1 MSLLSRMLNAFRGER
16 LIREID
22 EELSAHID
30 DAIGQG
36 RDSSEAR
43 QAFGSPLR
51 QREASHDARVV
62 AWVDSLRADA
72 VFGWRQLNK
81 RKATSAAAILALG
94 LAIGACTA
102 AFRIVDAL
110 FLRPLPVANPDGLY
124 GVSLGESLRNF
135 TYDEFRQMRAEQG
148 QAELIAVSG
157 APALDVT
164 YGSDQD
170 NEQAHGQFVS
180 GWMFG
185 SFGLHPALGRL
196 FTEFDDLK
204 PGAHPVAVLSY
215 DYWTRRFA
223 RDPKVIGRTV
233 RMGPDWRIGTSSKAF
248 EIVGVGPEGFS
259 GTETG
264 VPIDIFLPTMMQ
276 AMVEAPYAGI
286 FRIFVHLPPGAAI
299 EPVRDRLLAA
309 LRASSADLSKAPRT
323 LVTESAAA
331 GASNFRTDYRRALA
345 ALDVLVALVLLIAC
359 ANVANLMTAQ
369 AAARSPEMALR
380 VSIGAGQSR
389 LVQLV
394 LVESAML
401 AVAAVALGS
410 LFAWWSGPFVVSR
423 INPPDNPVR
432 LILSTDWRVIAF
444 SLALALGVTILMG
457 LAPALHASRSQP
469 FGALKRGA
477 SRRLMDVLI
486 AAQVAFC
493 FLVLFGAGLF
503 VSTFDRLSHQGTG
516 ISAARV
522 LNLNVTTLKPDEPA
536 VFWDQ
541 VAEHLRQ
548 VPGVESVGF
557 ADWPILD
564 GNGYKTTDISI
575 NGAPPSDVTAWV
587 ENISSG
593 WIDTLKIPL
602 LAGRDFRPSESRG
615 AVIVNEE
622 FAQAFFNGENPVGKT
637 FEATWAA
644 LKGQRMEIVGL
655 VRNARYRYL
664 KQDMLPVVYTN
675 FRDGKGLMQNSGT
688 FGVRTTA
695 TNPLSLA
702 PLLRQEVARA
712 NPEFRVS
719 TLHTQQELID
729 AQTIRERLL
738 AMLALFFAVVA
749 LLLAG
754 IGLYG
759 VLDYSVFQRRREI
772 GIRMAIGAQASE
784 IARRVAC
791 ESLVWVIAGAAVGLA
806 LGLSLA
812 RFIESLLYGV
822 KATDLSALTAPA
834 LALIAT
840 AILAVLPPVIRAIRI
855 DPVRVLRSE

>member
-1 MSLLSRMLNAFRGER
+1 MHRRESSRDAK
-16 LIREID
+16 LIVW
-22 EELSAHID
+22 L
-30 DAIGQG
+30 
-36 RDSSEAR
+36 
-43 QAFGSPLR
+43 
-51 QREASHDARVV
+51 
-62 AWVDSLRADA
+62 DSLRADA

-81 RKATSAAAILALG
+81 RKATSAAAILSLG
-94 LAIGACTA
+94 LAIAACTS
-102 AFRIVDAL
+102 AFRIIDAL
-110 FLRPLPVANPDGLY
+110 FLRPLPIANPDGLY
-124 GVSLGESLRNF
+124 GLSLGESLRNF

-148 QAELIAVSG
+148 RAELIAVSG

-196 FTEFDDLK
+196 FTESDDLK

-223 RDPKVIGRTV
+223 RDPNVIGRTV

-248 EIVGVGPEGFS
+248 EIVGVGPEGFT

-380 VSIGAGQSR
+380 VSIGAGRSR

-457 LAPALHASRSQP
+457 LAPALRASRSQP

-477 SRRLMDVLI
+477 SRRLMHALI

-493 FLVLFGAGLF
+493 FLVLFVAGLF

-575 NGAPPSDVTAWV
+575 NGAPPNGVTAWV

-602 LAGRDFRPSESRG
+602 LAGRDFRPSEARG

-622 FAQAFFNGENPVGKT
+622 FAKAFFNGENPVGKT

-675 FRDGKGLMQNSGT
+675 FQDGKGRMQNSGT
-688 FGVRTTA
+688 FGVRTTT

-702 PLLRQEVARA
+702 ALLRQEVARA

-738 AMLALFFAVVA
+738 AMLALFFAIVA

-754 IGLYG
+754 VGLYG

-772 GIRMAIGAQASE
+772 GIRMAIGARAGD
-784 IARRVAC
+784 IARRVTFDVA
-791 ESLVWVIAGAAVGLA
+791 LWVVGGSFAGLA
-806 LGLSLA
+806 IGLAAA
-812 RFIESLLYGV
+812 RYIESLLYGV
-822 KATDLSALTAPA
+822 KPTDWSSLAAPA
-834 LALIAT
+834 LALVAA
-840 AILAVLPPVIRAIRI
+840 AILAALPPVIRAVRI
-855 DPVRVLRSE
+855 DPVKVLRSE

>member
-1 MSLLSRMLNAFRGER
+1 M
-16 LIREID
+16 
-22 EELSAHID
+22 
-30 DAIGQG
+30 
-36 RDSSEAR
+36 
-43 QAFGSPLR
+43 R
-51 QREASHDARVV
+51 QRESSRDAQLIV
-62 AWVDSLRADA
+62 WLDSLRADA

-81 RKATSAAAILALG
+81 RKATSAAAILSLG
-94 LAIGACTA
+94 LAIGACTS
-102 AFRIVDAL
+102 AFRIIDAL
-110 FLRPLPVANPDGLY
+110 FLRPLPIANPDGLY
-124 GVSLGESLRNF
+124 GVSLGASLRNF

-196 FTEFDDLK
+196 FTESDDLK

-248 EIVGVGPEGFS
+248 EIVGVGPEGFT

-380 VSIGAGQSR
+380 VSIGAGRSR

-401 AVAAVALGS
+401 AVAAGALGS

-457 LAPALHASRSQP
+457 LAPALRAARSQP

-477 SRRLMDVLI
+477 SRRLMHALI

-493 FLVLFGAGLF
+493 FLVLFVAGLF

-522 LNLNVTTLKPDEPA
+522 LNLNVTTLKPEEPA

-575 NGAPPSDVTAWV
+575 NGAPPNGVTAWV

-622 FAQAFFNGENPVGKT
+622 FTKTFFNGENPLGKT

-664 KQDMLPVVYTN
+664 KQGMLPVVYTN
-675 FRDGKGLMQNSGT
+675 FQDGKGLMQNSGT
-688 FGVRTTA
+688 FGVRTTT

-702 PLLRQEVARA
+702 ALLRQEVARA

-719 TLHTQQELID
+719 TLHTQQALID

-738 AMLALFFAVVA
+738 AMLALFFAAVA

-754 IGLYG
+754 VGLYG

-772 GIRMAIGAQASE
+772 GIRMAIGAQAGD
-784 IARRVAC
+784 IARRVTFDVA
-791 ESLVWVIAGAAVGLA
+791 LWVVGGSFAGLA
-806 LGLSLA
+806 IGLAAA
-812 RFIESLLYGV
+812 RYIESLLYGV
-822 KATDLSALTAPA
+822 KPTDWSALATPG
-834 LALIAT
+834 LALIAAAT
-840 AILAVLPPVIRAIRI
+840 LAALPPVIRAVRI
-855 DPVRVLRSE
+855 DPVTVLRSE

>member
-1 MSLLSRMLNAFRGER
+1 MLSRIVNAFRGER
-16 LIREID
+16 LTREID
-22 EELSAHID
+22 EEFSAHID

-36 RDSSEAR
+36 RDFSEAR
-43 QAFGSPLR
+43 QAFGPPLR
-51 QREASHDARVV
+51 QREASHDVRVV
-62 AWVDSLRADA
+62 AWIDSLLADT
-72 VFGWRQLNK
+72 VFGWRQINK
-81 RKATSAAAILALG
+81 RKATSAAAILSLG

-135 TYDEFRQMRAEQG
+135 TYDEFRQMRTEQG
-148 QAELIAVSG
+148 QVELIAVSG
-157 APALDVT
+157 APAIDVT

-170 NEQAHGQFVS
+170 HEQAHGQFVS

-196 FTEFDDLK
+196 FTESDDLK

-248 EIVGVGPEGFS
+248 EIVGVGPEGFT

-264 VPIDIFLPTMMQ
+264 VPIDILLPTMMQ

-331 GASNFRTDYRRALA
+331 GASNFRTDYRQALA

-369 AAARSPEMALR
+369 SAARSPEMALR
-380 VSIGAGQSR
+380 VSIGAGRSR

-410 LFAWWSGPFVVSR
+410 LFAWWSGPFVISR

-432 LILSTDWRVIAF
+432 LNLSTDWRVIAF
-444 SLALALGVTILMG
+444 SLTLALGVTILMG
-457 LAPALHASRSQP
+457 LAPALRASRSQP

-477 SRRLMDVLI
+477 SRRLMHVLI

-493 FLVLFGAGLF
+493 FLVLFVAGLF

-575 NGAPPSDVTAWV
+575 NGAPPNDVTAWV

-593 WIDTLKIPL
+593 WIGTLKIPL

-615 AVIVNEE
+615 AVIVHEE
-622 FAQAFFNGENPVGKT
+622 FAKAFFSGENPVGKT

-655 VRNARYRYL
+655 VRNVRYRYL

-675 FRDGKGLMQNSGT
+675 FQDGKGLMQNSGT
-688 FGVRTTA
+688 FGVRTSA

-702 PLLRQEVARA
+702 ALLRQEVARA

-729 AQTIRERLL
+729 AQTMRERLL
-738 AMLALFFAVVA
+738 AMLALFFAVVS

-754 IGLYG
+754 VGLYG

-772 GIRMAIGAQASE
+772 GIRMAIGAQAGD
-784 IARRVAC
+784 IARRVTFDIVAWVFAG
-791 ESLVWVIAGAAVGLA
+791 SLAGLA
-806 LGLSLA
+806 LGIASA
-812 RFIESLLYGV
+812 RYIESLLYQV
-822 KATDLSALTAPA
+822 KATDLSALVAPA
-834 LALIAT
+834 LALIAAT
-840 AILAVLPPVIRAIRI
+840 ILAALPPVIRAVHI
-855 DPVRVLRSE
+855 DPVKVLRCE

>member
-1 MSLLSRMLNAFRGER
+1 M
-16 LIREID
+16 
-22 EELSAHID
+22 
-30 DAIGQG
+30 
-36 RDSSEAR
+36 
-43 QAFGSPLR
+43 R
-51 QREASHDARVV
+51 QRESSRDAQLIV
-62 AWVDSLRADA
+62 WLDSLRADA

-81 RKATSAAAILALG
+81 RKATSAAAILSLG
-94 LAIGACTA
+94 LAIGACTS
-102 AFRIVDAL
+102 AFRIIDAL
-110 FLRPLPVANPDGLY
+110 FLRPLPIANPDGLY
-124 GVSLGESLRNF
+124 GVSLGASLRNF

-196 FTEFDDLK
+196 FTESDDLK

-248 EIVGVGPEGFS
+248 EIVGVGPEGFT

-380 VSIGAGQSR
+380 VSIGAGRSR

-457 LAPALHASRSQP
+457 LAPALRASRSQP

-477 SRRLMDVLI
+477 SRRLMHALI

-493 FLVLFGAGLF
+493 FLVLFVAGLF

-522 LNLNVTTLKPDEPA
+522 LNLNVTTLKPEEPA

-575 NGAPPSDVTAWV
+575 NGAPPNGVTAWV

-622 FAQAFFNGENPVGKT
+622 FAKAFFNGENPLGKT

-644 LKGQRMEIVGL
+644 LKGQRLEIVGL

-675 FRDGKGLMQNSGT
+675 FQDGKGLMQNSGT
-688 FGVRTTA
+688 FGVRTTT

-702 PLLRQEVARA
+702 ALLRQEVARA

-719 TLHTQQELID
+719 TLHTQQALID

-738 AMLALFFAVVA
+738 AMLALFFAAVA

-754 IGLYG
+754 VGLYG

-772 GIRMAIGAQASE
+772 GIRMAIGAQAGD
-784 IARRVAC
+784 IARRVTFDVA
-791 ESLVWVIAGAAVGLA
+791 LWVVGGSFAGLA
-806 LGLSLA
+806 IGLAAA
-812 RFIESLLYGV
+812 RYIESLLYGV
-822 KATDLSALTAPA
+822 KPTDWSALATPG
-834 LALIAT
+834 LALIAAAT
-840 AILAVLPPVIRAIRI
+840 LAALPPVIRAVRI
-855 DPVRVLRSE
+855 DPVTVLRSE

>member
-1 MSLLSRMLNAFRGER
+1 ML
-16 LIREID
+16 
-22 EELSAHID
+22 
-30 DAIGQG
+30 
-36 RDSSEAR
+36 
-43 QAFGSPLR
+43 
-51 QREASHDARVV
+51 
-62 AWVDSLRADA
+62 DSLRAD
-72 VFGWRQLNK
+72 VIFGWRQLKK
-81 RKATSAAAILALG
+81 RKATAAAAILSLG

-110 FLRPLPVANPDGLY
+110 FLRPLPIANPDGLY
-124 GVSLGESLRNF
+124 GVALGESGRNF
-135 TYDEFRQMRAEQG
+135 TYGEFRQMRAAQG

-164 YGSDQD
+164 YGSDQE

-185 SFGLHPALGRL
+185 SFGLRPALGRL
-196 FTEFDDLK
+196 FTESDDLK
-204 PGAHPVAVLSY
+204 PGELPVAVLSY

-233 RMGPDWRIGTSSKAF
+233 RMGPDWRIGERSKAF
-248 EIVGVGPEGFS
+248 EIVGVGPEGFT

-276 AMVEAPYAGI
+276 SMVEVPYAGI
-286 FRIFVHLPPGAAI
+286 FRVFVHLPPGAPI

-309 LRASSADLSKAPRT
+309 LRASSADLSKAPRS
-323 LVTESAAA
+323 LVTESARA

-380 VSIGAGQSR
+380 VSIGARRSR
-389 LVQLV
+389 LVQLT
-394 LVESAML
+394 LIESAML

-410 LFAWWSGPFVVSR
+410 LFAWWAGPFVVSR

-432 LILSTDWRVIAF
+432 LILSTDWRVMAF
-444 SLALALGVTILMG
+444 SVTLALGVTILTG
-457 LAPALHASRSQP
+457 LVPALRASRVQP

-477 SRRLMDVLI
+477 NRKLMHVLI
-486 AAQVAFC
+486 AVQVGFC
-493 FLVLFGAGLF
+493 FLVLFVAGLF
-503 VSTFDRLSHQGTG
+503 VSTFDRLSQQGTG

-522 LNLNVTTLKPDEPA
+522 LNLNVTTLKPNEPA
-536 VFWDQ
+536 VFWAQ
-541 VAEHLRQ
+541 IAGHLRQ
-548 VPGVESVGF
+548 LPGVEAVGF

-564 GNGYKTTDISI
+564 GNSYKTTDISI
-575 NGAPPSDVTAWV
+575 NGAPSNGVTAWV
-587 ENISSG
+587 ENISAG
-593 WIDTLKIPL
+593 WIDTLKMPL
-602 LAGRDFRPSESRG
+602 LAGRDFRPSESPG

-622 FAQAFFNGENPVGKT
+622 FAKAFFNGENPVGNT
-637 FEATWAA
+637 FEATWSA
-644 LKGQRMEIVGL
+644 LKGQRLEIVGL

-664 KQDMLPVVYTN
+664 KQEMLPVVYTN
-675 FRDGKGLMQNSGT
+675 FQDGKGMLQNSGT
-688 FGVRTTA
+688 FTVRTAGAVRTA
-695 TNPLSLA
+695 APNPLALA
-702 PLLRQEVARA
+702 ALLRQEVARA

-719 TLHTQQELID
+719 TVHTEQDLID

-738 AMLALFFAVVA
+738 AILAGFFAVVA

-754 IGLYG
+754 VGLYG

-772 GIRMAIGAQASE
+772 GIRMAIGAQAGE
-784 IARRVAC
+784 IARRVVF
-791 ESLVWVIAGAAVGLA
+791 EIVVWVVAGAAAGLA
-806 LGLSLA
+806 LGLSSA

-822 KATDLSALTAPA
+822 KATDVGA
-834 LALIAT
+834 LAAPSLALFAT
-840 AILAVLPPVIRAIRI
+840 AILAALPPVIRAVRV
-855 DPVRVLRSE
+855 DPVEVLRAE

>member
-1 MSLLSRMLNAFRGER
+1 M
-16 LIREID
+16 
-22 EELSAHID
+22 
-30 DAIGQG
+30 
-36 RDSSEAR
+36 
-43 QAFGSPLR
+43 
-51 QREASHDARVV
+51 
-62 AWVDSLRADA
+62 VDSLRADII
-72 VFGWRQLNK
+72 FGWRQLNK
-81 RKATSAAAILALG
+81 RKMTSAAAILSLG
-94 LAIGACTA
+94 LAIGACTS
-102 AFRIVDAL
+102 AFRIIDAF
-110 FLRPLPVANPDGLY
+110 FLRPLPIANPDGLY
-124 GVSLGESLRNF
+124 GVSLGESVRNF
-135 TYDEFRQMRAEQG
+135 TYDEFRQMRAAQDTSKG
-148 QAELIAVSG
+148 NLAELIAVSG

-185 SFGLHPALGRL
+185 SFGLRPALGRL
-196 FTEFDDLK
+196 FTESDDLK

-233 RMGPDWRIGTSSKAF
+233 RMGPDWRIGPSSKAF
-248 EIVGVGPEGFS
+248 EIVGVGPAGFT

-276 AMVEAPYAGI
+276 AMVDVPYAGI
-286 FRIFVHLPPGAAI
+286 FRAFVHLPPGAAI

-309 LRASSADLSKAPRT
+309 LRASSADLSKAPRS
-323 LVTESAAA
+323 LVTESARA
-331 GASNFRTDYRRALA
+331 GASNFRTDYRRALGT
-345 ALDVLVALVLLIAC
+345 LDVLVALVLLIAC
-359 ANVANLMTAQ
+359 ANVANLITAQ

-380 VSIGAGQSR
+380 VSIGAGRSR

-410 LFAWWSGPFVVSR
+410 LFARWSGPFVISR

-432 LILSTDWRVIAF
+432 LILSTDWRAVGF
-444 SLALALGVTILMG
+444 SLALALGVTVLMG
-457 LAPALHASRSQP
+457 LAPAVRASRIQP
-469 FGALKRGA
+469 FDALKRGA
-477 SRRLMDVLI
+477 SRRPMHALI

-493 FLVLFGAGLF
+493 FLVLFVAGLF

-522 LNLNVTTLKPDEPA
+522 VNLNVTTLKQD
-536 VFWDQ
+536 VLWDQ

-548 VPGVESVGF
+548 LPGVESVGF

-575 NGAPPSDVTAWV
+575 NGAPSNGVTAWV
-587 ENISSG
+587 ENISRG
-593 WIDTLKIPL
+593 WIDTLKMPL
-602 LAGRDFRPSESRG
+602 LAGRDFQPSESRG

-622 FAQAFFNGENPVGKT
+622 FAKAFFNGENPVGKT
-637 FEATWAA
+637 FEATWSA
-644 LKGQRMEIVGL
+644 LKGQRLEIVGL

-675 FRDGKGLMQNSGT
+675 FQDGKGLIKNAGT
-688 FGVRTTA
+688 FTVRTA
-695 TNPLSLA
+695 AANPLALA

-719 TLHTQQELID
+719 TLHTEQELID
-729 AQTIRERLL
+729 AQTICERLL
-738 AMLALFFAVVA
+738 AMLAGFFAVVA

-772 GIRMAIGAQASE
+772 GIRMAIGAQAGE
-784 IARRVAC
+784 IARRVAF
-791 ESLVWVIAGAAVGLA
+791 EIVVWVIAGAAGGLA
-806 LGLSLA
+806 LGLSVA

-822 KATDLSALTAPA
+822 KATDASALAAPA
-834 LALIAT
+834 VALFAT
-840 AILAVLPPVIRAIRI
+840 AILAALPPIVRAVRV
-855 DPVRVLRSE
+855 DPVEVLRSE

>member
-1 MSLLSRMLNAFRGER
+1 MTPFKC
-16 LIREID
+16 
-22 EELSAHID
+22 SA
-30 DAIGQG
+30 QN
-36 RDSSEAR
+36 RYV
-43 QAFGSPLR
+43 PWL
-51 QREASHDARVV
+51 
-62 AWVDSLRADA
+62 DSLPADI

-81 RKATSAAAILALG
+81 RKMTSAAAILSLG
-94 LAIGACTA
+94 LAIGACTS
-102 AFRIVDAL
+102 AFRIMDAM
-110 FLRPLPVANPDGLY
+110 FLRPLPIANPEGLY
-124 GVSLGESLRNF
+124 GVSLGESVRNF
-135 TYDEFRQMRAEQG
+135 TYGEFRQMRAAQG

-185 SFGLHPALGRL
+185 SFGLRPALGRL
-196 FTEFDDLK
+196 FTESDDLK
-204 PGAHPVAVLSY
+204 AGAHPVAVLSY

-223 RDPKVIGRTV
+223 HDPKVIGRTV
-233 RMGPDWRIGTSSKAF
+233 RIGPDWRIGPSSKAF
-248 EIVGVGPEGFS
+248 EIVGVGPAGFT

-264 VPIDIFLPTMMQ
+264 VPIDIFVPTMMQ
-276 AMVEAPYAGI
+276 AMVEVPYAGI
-286 FRIFVHLPPGAAI
+286 FRAFVHLRPGATI
-299 EPVRDRLLAA
+299 EPVRDRLLVA
-309 LRASSADLSKAPRT
+309 LRASSADLSKAPRS
-323 LVTESAAA
+323 LMIESAAA

-345 ALDVLVALVLLIAC
+345 TLDVLVALVLLIAC

-369 AAARSPEMALR
+369 AATRSPEMALR
-380 VSIGAGQSR
+380 VSIGAGRSR

-401 AVAAVALGS
+401 AVAAVVLGS

-432 LILSTDWRVIAF
+432 LILSTDRRVAGF
-444 SLALALGVTILMG
+444 FLALTLGVTVLMG
-457 LAPALHASRSQP
+457 LAPALHASRIQP

-477 SRRLMDVLI
+477 SRRPMHALI

-493 FLVLFGAGLF
+493 FLVLFVAGLF
-503 VSTFDRLSHQGTG
+503 VSTLDRLSHQGTG

-536 VFWDQ
+536 VFWGQ

-548 VPGVESVGF
+548 VPGVEAVGF

-575 NGAPPSDVTAWV
+575 NGAPPNNVTAWI

-593 WIDTLKIPL
+593 WIGTLKMPL
-602 LAGRDFRPSESRG
+602 LAGRDFRPSEPRG

-622 FAQAFFNGENPVGKT
+622 FAKAFFNGENPVGKT
-637 FEATWAA
+637 FEATWSP
-644 LKGQRMEIVGL
+644 LKGQRLEIVGL

-675 FRDGKGLMQNSGT
+675 FQDGKGMLQNSGT
-688 FGVRTTA
+688 FTVRTAGAARTAA
-695 TNPLSLA
+695 TNPLALA
-702 PLLRQEVARA
+702 ALLRQEVARA

-729 AQTIRERLL
+729 AQTVRERLL

-772 GIRMAIGAQASE
+772 GIRMAIGAQAAE
-784 IARRVAC
+784 IARRVAF
-791 ESLVWVIAGAAVGLA
+791 ELLAWVIAGALAGLA
-806 LGLSLA
+806 LGLSSA
-812 RFIESLLYGV
+812 RLIESLLFGV
-822 KATDLSALTAPA
+822 KATDASALAAPSVA
-834 LALIAT
+834 LFAT
-840 AILAVLPPVIRAIRI
+840 AILAALPPILRAVRV
-855 DPVRVLRSE
+855 DPVEVLRAE